1 MKNNALR
8 WGYLFLILMIW
19 GCSKPSEEAPQTLEG
34 KQKKLAELRQQM
46 TEIQSSMQKLEAEIQ
61 KETGGDVNDDLRRV
75 EVIKTE
81 PILFQHFIE
90 VQGNVE
96 SDKNVTVNPEFS
108 GTIIQ
113 KNVQEGQT
121 VSKGQVLAQI
131 DAQTIRTQIEELK
144 TRLDLATTTYER
156 QKNLWEQKIGSEI
169 QYLQAKNQKESLER
183 SIESVKAQ
191 LDKTLIKSPISGT
204 IDEIFVNQGEMANPA
219 MPFCRVV
226 NLASVQVNAEVSE
239 AYTKNVKR
247 GDKVT
252 VSFPNLDIEKEEIID
267 LVGQFINPENRTF
280 RIRLTLNNSDKS
292 LKPNSM
298 AVVKIKDFEKP
309 NVLTVPSNIIQ
320 QSATGESFLFVV
332 RKKDKKNVVQKAVIK
347 TGMTYQGQT
356 MVEEGLQAGDKV
368 IEKGYNEVTDG
379 EEVNVVKS

>member
-19 GCSKPSEEAPQTLEG
+19 GCSEPTEETPKTLEE
-34 KQKKLAELRQQM
+34 KQKKLAELRQQI
-46 TEIQSSMQKLEAEIQ
+46 TEIQFSMQELEAEIQ
-61 KETGGDVNDDLRRV
+61 KETGGTNNDLRRV
-75 EVIKTE
+75 EVIKTK
-81 PILFQHFIE
+81 PVLFQHFIE

-108 GTIIQ
+108 GTVIQ
-113 KNVQEGQT
+113 KNVEEGQSVT
-121 VSKGQVLAQI
+121 KGQVLAQI

-226 NLASVQVNAEVSE
+226 NLANVQVNAEVSE

-252 VSFPNLDIEKEEIID
+252 VSFPNLDIEKEETID
-267 LVGQFINPENRTF
+267 LVGQFINPQNRTF

-320 QSATGESFLFVV
+320 QSATGESFLFVI
-332 RKKDKKNVVQKAVIK
+332 RKKDKKNIVQKATIK

-356 MVEEGLQAGDKV
+356 MIEEGLQAGDEV